1 VNYHKKN
8 IKSGVMDKLV
18 GFFSELSSCGQNG
31 WCFFNKITI
40 NNFNVL
46 FLLNQVKR
54 KQALQG
60 SNLSGISLTTDKNVN
75 KRGLLQDSFLI
86 FLEVFMPLKIHQ

>member
-1 VNYHKKN
+1 MVVYAFL
-8 IKSGVMDKLV
+8 GVMDKLV
-18 GFFSELSSCGQNG
+18 GFLASSLHVDKMVGV
-31 WCFFNKITI
+31 FFNKITI

-46 FLLNQVKR
+46 FLLNQVKW
-54 KQALQG
+54 KQALLG